1 MVVTPAM
8 IVGQTHYSIEITT
21 KPGVPPFPPYL
32 SSAGVYPHSE
42 EARDVILSKCK
53 LIEKQY

>member
-53 LIEKQY
+53 LI